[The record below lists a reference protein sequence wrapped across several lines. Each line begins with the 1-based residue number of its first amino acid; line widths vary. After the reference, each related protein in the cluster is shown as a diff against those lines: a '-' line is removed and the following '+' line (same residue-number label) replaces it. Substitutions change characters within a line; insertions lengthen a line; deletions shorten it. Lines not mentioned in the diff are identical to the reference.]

1 MTNNNDQ
8 RTVQRRSVQE
18 TGPATGLEIGG
29 DGLILNLVSVADSF
43 TPWGRNPKLRD
54 RQLREFWPTEPIL
67 ASALYSTVIRNA
79 SFSWTLEGPPN
90 TVAAVQQILHEAD
103 FGRGWSNFITKFAID
118 LFTQDNGAFF
128 EVIRAADSPDSP
140 VVGLAHLDSFRCLRT
155 GDAEQPVIYT
165 DRKSVRHKLAWYQV
179 QMEAEFP
186 SPVESMHGMQLCAVS
201 RVLRA
206 AQILRDIGIYQREK
220 IAGDNPSAIYLASG
234 VPAQTITDAVVTHK
248 ERQAERGMS
257 RFVIPLIVAS
267 LDPTATVSVEKIA
280 LKELPDGFD
289 FEESMRWYI
298 NQLALGF
305 GADYQDFA
313 PLPGQGL
320 GTSAQS
326 AILHQKSRGRGP
338 AMFMRMM
345 ENAFNFHGI
354 LPSNVLFRYDE
365 QDVEADLEQAE
376 LEKRTAQTL
385 DLYVKDQVLTPEA
398 ARQVLVDKGMLS
410 QELFDLLQ
418 EGDDVTPD
426 IVAEDTEPVD
436 SDTPSEH
443 TGGVQTAA
451 RHQDDDKPKKPRRRR
466 RRRKAAEDVEFA
478 DFQEF
483 EKVAAETTMQARMAK
498 MLDKNFKKARGVMG
512 LPTTLSKV
520 WRSKAGPED
529 IFTDDE
535 FWQSFKAD
543 AIGAMAPLVRE
554 GALEAAAFNQGLG
567 LSIDMNLVNQQVL
580 DFTGTFATQW
590 WDELEVATRNSLRSA
605 VTSWQETG
613 LGSRGLPDLA
623 RALEPTFGSARAK
636 RIAVTEVTQIFDEG
650 NRLAHNAAGIE
661 TEEWQTVRDAAV
673 EEICRPLDKQRFPTN
688 AGPRP
693 VKDTHIGCMLPGT
706 RVVATGI
713 ERAYRAWY
721 EGPVLELTLQE
732 GQRLTLTPNHP
743 VLTPAGWLAA
753 ELLGPGG
760 DVVCGPFGKRE
771 ISLHG
776 EDIADGPPL
785 IEEVFSAF
793 SMIRRVLASAT
804 EFHGDGRFM
813 DGNID
818 IVGANGELRCACGS
832 TGLQPLHESH
842 FVDGV
847 VPERVLVGSGVQG
860 LPLRRGFATARRLVS
875 RAGEVF
881 ATLNRQ
887 ISHALNVGL
896 RSVSRLNSPL
906 DQALAYGGARHS
918 EGVSQSQFRFASL
931 VSGEESTGVDVS
943 PGTTH
948 GDASLLE
955 NAVELSDGDGETLS
969 QILRRCP
976 VPVRLNKIVSIVRRE
991 YAGHVYD
998 LQTDTSLYHA
1008 AGVVVHNCRC
1018 ARLPV
1023 SAQGETLGG

>member
-1 MTNNNDQ
+1 MTTNNDQ

-18 TGPATGLEIGG
+18 TGSATGLETAG

-43 TPWGRNPKLRD
+43 TPWGRNPKARD

-90 TVAAVQQILHEAD
+90 TVAAVQQMLHEAD
-103 FGRGWSNFITKFAID
+103 FGRGWSNFTTKFAID

-128 EVIRAADSPDSP
+128 EVIRAEDSPDAA

-155 GDAEQPVIYT
+155 GDPEQPVIYT
-165 DRKSVRHKLAWYQV
+165 DRKGVRHKLAWYQV

-206 AQILRDIGIYQREK
+206 AQLLRDMGIYQREK
-220 IAGDNPSAIYLASG
+220 IAGDNPNAVFLASG
-234 VPAQTITDAVVTHK
+234 VSGSAITDAVVQHK
-248 ERQAERGMS
+248 SRQAERGMS
-257 RFVIPLIVAS
+257 RYVLPLIVAS

-289 FEESMRWYI
+289 FEESMKWYI

-313 PLPGQGL
+313 PLPGGNL
-320 GTSAQS
+320 GSSTQS
-326 AILHQKSRGRGP
+326 LVLHQKSRGRGP
-338 AMFMRMM
+338 AMFMRMI
-345 ENAFNFHGI
+345 ENALNFHGI
-354 LPSNVLFRYDE
+354 LPSNVVFRYDE
-365 QDVEADLEQAE
+365 QDVEADLEQAQ
-376 LEKRTAQTL
+376 LEKVTSETL
-385 DLYVKDQVLTPEA
+385 DRYVKTEVLTPGA
-398 ARQVLVDKGMLS
+398 ARQVLLDKGFIS
-410 QELFDLLQ
+410 PELFQALQ
-418 EGDDVTPD
+418 EGTDITPD
-426 IVAEDTEPVD
+426 IVAEDTEPAD
-436 SDTPSEH
+436 SDTPADH

-451 RHQDDDKPKKPRRRR
+451 RHDDDDSKKPRRHR
-466 RRRKAAEDVEFA
+466 RRRKVADDVEFA
-478 DFQEF
+478 DFQED
-483 EKVAAETTMQARMAK
+483 EKLDAETVMQARMAK
-498 MLDKNFKKARGVMG
+498 MLDKNFKRARGIMG

-543 AIGAMAPLVRE
+543 AIGAMAPLVRD

-590 WDELEVATRNSLRSA
+590 WDELEVATRNSLRSGVA
-605 VTSWQETG
+605 AWQETG
-613 LGSRGLPDLA
+613 LGSRGLPDLTK
-623 RALEPTFGSARAK
+623 ALEPTFGKARAK

-673 EEICRPLDKQRFPTN
+673 EEICKPLDKQRFPTN

-693 VKDTHIGCMLPGT
+693 VKDTHIGCVLPGT
-706 RVVATGI
+706 RVEATGI

-743 VLTPAGWLAA
+743 VLTPDGWLAA

-776 EDIADGPPL
+776 EDVADRPPL
-785 IEEVFSAF
+785 IEEVFAAF
-793 SMIRRVLASAT
+793 AMVRRVRSSAT

-818 IVGANGELRCACGS
+818 IVGANGELRFACGS
-832 TGLQPLHESH
+832 AGLQPLHESH

-847 VPERVLVGSGVQG
+847 VPEASLEGGRVLG
-860 LPLRRGFATARRLVS
+860 LLLGRRGAAAHRLIS
-875 RAGEVF
+875 RAGEIF
-881 ATLNRQ
+881 ATLSCQ
-887 ISHALNVGL
+887 IAHTLAIGL
-896 RSVSRLNSPL
+896 RSVTGLKPAL

-918 EGVSQSQFRFASL
+918 EDVSQSQLRFASL

-969 QILRRCP
+969 QVLRRCP
-976 VPVRLNKIVSIVRRE
+976 LPVRLNKIVSIMRRE

-1008 AGVVVHNCRC
+1008 AGVLVHNCRC